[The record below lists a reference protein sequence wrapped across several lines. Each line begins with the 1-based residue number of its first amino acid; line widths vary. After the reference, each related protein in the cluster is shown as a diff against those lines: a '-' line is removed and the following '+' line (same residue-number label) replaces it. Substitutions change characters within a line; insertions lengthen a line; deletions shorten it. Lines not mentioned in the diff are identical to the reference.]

1 MKKLFS
7 FSVFF
12 SLLFLFYSL
21 ASAEV
26 PQMINYQGK
35 LTTSAGAPVNDTL
48 PMVFSIYSD
57 TGGTNLLWTETQSAV
72 VVEKGVFNVL
82 LGSVDSIPYSVFDGS
97 IRYLGVKVGG
107 EEITP
112 RKAMVSVAYAFHALT
127 ADSALNVAE
136 AGLVSVDGV
145 SNPGGNVDL
154 IQQNAITIIP
164 DDGADTIT
172 IGETHSARTD
182 NPHLTT
188 AAQTGA
194 LVSVDG
200 VSNAG
205 GNVDFVVGSNM
216 TITPDDGAN
225 TITFS
230 ASGADNDWTFRVT
243 DTADT
248 TLITGGAWGIARYGN
263 TLYGNADSTHVNLG
277 VASTTGSYGLE
288 NYKYCTVSGGV
299 NNRATHQWTT
309 VGGGEGNQAT
319 GKYGTVAGGQGNVA
333 SGGYHATVGGGVGN
347 TAGWAATV
355 GGGGYNAAN
364 GLSSTV
370 GGGLYDTANGEYATV
385 PGGYKNT
392 AGGDY
397 SFAVG
402 REVKVTSTATYTFA
416 FGNNFTTSA
425 SHAVIFHDTET
436 PIKVGIGTTNP
447 QRALHISDVMRLEP
461 RASAPASPSEGDIY
475 VNSTDH
481 HIYCYLNG
489 VWKQLDN

>member
-1 MKKLFS
+1 VGGGYYDTAS
-7 FSVFF
+7 GYTSTIGGGYYNTVTN
-12 SLLFLFYSL
+12 SQGTIAGGGHNYASGGAATIAGGYYNTAGPYHYSTVGGGERNT
-21 ASAEV
+21 ASAYYSTV
-26 PQMINYQGK
+26 PGGYGDTASGYCSFAAGYQVKVSADYTLAFGYN
-35 LTTSAGAPVNDTL
+35 LTTSTPHAVI
-48 PMVFSIYSD
+48 FHD
-57 TGGTNLLWTETQSAV
+57 TGTPIKVGIGTTSPTERLDVAGTAQMTGFKMPTGASNGYVLTSDASGVGTWQSAV
-72 VVEKGVFNVL
+72 
-82 LGSVDSIPYSVFDGS
+82 
-97 IRYLGVKVGG
+97 GG
-107 EEITP
+107 
-112 RKAMVSVAYAFHALT
+112 
-127 ADSALNVAE
+127 
-136 AGLVSVDGV
+136 
-145 SNPGGNVDL
+145 
-154 IQQNAITIIP
+154 
-164 DDGADTIT
+164 
-172 IGETHSARTD
+172 
-182 NPHLTT
+182 
-188 AAQTGA
+188 
-194 LVSVDG
+194 
-200 VSNAG
+200 
-205 GNVDFVVGSNM
+205 
-216 TITPDDGAN
+216 
-225 TITFS
+225 
-230 ASGADNDWTFRVT
+230 DNDWII
-243 DTADT
+243 DASDGDT
-248 TLITGGAWGIARYGN
+248 TLFTGGAWGIARYGN